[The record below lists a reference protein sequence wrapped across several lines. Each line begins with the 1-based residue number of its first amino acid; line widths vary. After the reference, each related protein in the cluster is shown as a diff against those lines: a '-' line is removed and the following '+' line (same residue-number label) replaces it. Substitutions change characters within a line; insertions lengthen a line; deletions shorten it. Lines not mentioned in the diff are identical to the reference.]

1 MALAPHYN
9 NLKGEKFMKNLSME
23 IIQLKQTERNSLKRD
38 LNNLL
43 IDILKE
49 SDNFE
54 YVGLGADGLILQE
67 KTFGQLITIDT
78 VIKNL
83 DRFDYVDNIIEYEEK
98 EEKRI
103 AREKERA
110 EKRAKRE
117 QEKKEKKNK
126 NTK

>member
-38 LNNLL
+38 LNQLL
-43 IDILKE
+43 VTILE
-49 SDNFE
+49 NNDNFE